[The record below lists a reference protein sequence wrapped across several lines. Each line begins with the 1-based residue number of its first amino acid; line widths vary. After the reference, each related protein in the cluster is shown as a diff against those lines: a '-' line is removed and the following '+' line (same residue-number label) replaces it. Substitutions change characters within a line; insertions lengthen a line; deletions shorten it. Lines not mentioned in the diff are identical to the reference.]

1 MKFSK
6 ILVALVAI
14 LTFCGLFS
22 SVNAAENKTDKIQ
35 YQTEV
40 FSQFSQKWALLTAGT
55 KDAYN
60 SMTIGWGG
68 MGTLWGKPVVTVYV
82 KPSRY
87 TYKFLN
93 DNEYFTVSFYSEEYR
108 KALAVMGSKSG
119 RDCDKVKEAGLT
131 PKFLEKSTTFEQ
143 ADVTILCKKVYYDD
157 MIMERFPS
165 DAQKF
170 YDKERNE
177 GREQYPH
184 RMYIGEV
191 IEIIRK

>member
-143 ADVTILCKKVYYDD
+143 ADVTILCKKIYYDD
-157 MIMERFPS
+157 MIMERFHY

>member
-6 ILVALVAI
+6 LLVVLVAI
-14 LTFCGLFS
+14 ISFSGLFS
-22 SVNAAENKTDKIQ
+22 SVNAAENKIE
-35 YQTEV
+35 YQTEI

-119 RDCDKVKEAGLT
+119 RDCDKAKEAGLT

-143 ADVTILCKKVYYDD
+143 ADVTILCKKIYYDD
-157 MIMERFPS
+157 MIMERFP
-165 DAQKF
+165 AEALKN
-170 YDKERNE
+170 YDKTRND
-177 GREQYPH
+177 GREQYPQ

-191 IEIIRK
+191 IEIIKK